1 MEKHEFIVQFI
12 EDDLSD
18 DQKEDLE
25 GELRKIIAEK
35 FGLDDGISFIV
46 QEME

>member
-1 MEKHEFIVQFI
+1 MEEREFIVQFI

-18 DQKEDLE
+18 EQKVDLE
-25 GELRKIIAEK
+25 DELRKIIAEK
-35 FGLDDGISFIV
+35 FGLDDGIGFNV

>member
-1 MEKHEFIVQFI
+1 MKERQFIVEFA
-12 EDDLSD
+12 EDLEDEL
-18 DQKEDLE
+18 KEDLE